1 MICVMF
7 ISCRE
12 FVIICATKG
21 RKVMYYKKSG
31 FILNFKLAVYTVLVV
46 MMFSSGIYLG
56 ISAVSAYR
64 ADQLRA
70 TAESID
76 HSLFLYSQSHKKLD
90 PDSIYIVEQDS
101 KQHIKSKSKPV
112 YPADLTEIGIVQT
125 KFGYISELITFTN
138 TVSASDLKGIFHY
151 EPVLDPDGECTAYNL
166 RVRLPNGEIYISPGS
181 KEAK

>member
-1 MICVMF
+1 
-7 ISCRE
+7 
-12 FVIICATKG
+12 
-21 RKVMYYKKSG
+21 MYYKKSG

-90 PDSIYIVEQDS
+90 PDSIDIVEHDT
-101 KQHIKSKSKPV
+101 KQYIKSKSKP
-112 YPADLTEIGIVQT
+112 EIGRAHV
-125 KFGYISELITFTN
+125 
-138 TVSASDLKGIFHY
+138 
-151 EPVLDPDGECTAYNL
+151 
-166 RVRLPNGEIYISPGS
+166 
-181 KEAK
+181 

>member
-1 MICVMF
+1 
-7 ISCRE
+7 
-12 FVIICATKG
+12 
-21 RKVMYYKKSG
+21 MYYKKSG

-90 PDSIYIVEQDS
+90 PDSIDIVEHDT
-101 KQHIKSKSKPV
+101 KQYIKSKSKPV

-125 KFGYISELITFTN
+125 KFGYISELIKIGRAH
-138 TVSASDLKGIFHY
+138 V
-151 EPVLDPDGECTAYNL
+151 
-166 RVRLPNGEIYISPGS
+166 
-181 KEAK
+181 